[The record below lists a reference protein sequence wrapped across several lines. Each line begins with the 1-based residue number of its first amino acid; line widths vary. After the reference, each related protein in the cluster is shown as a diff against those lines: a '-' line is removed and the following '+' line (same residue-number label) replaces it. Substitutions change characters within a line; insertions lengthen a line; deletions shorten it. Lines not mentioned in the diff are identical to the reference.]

1 MPITPFQVAIVGRPN
16 VGKSALFNRLA
27 GRRIAIVH
35 DQPGVTRDR
44 IAAPCR
50 VTETPCELVDT
61 GGIGAVNDDGFSH
74 AVTFEAR
81 IAMDSADLII
91 FVVDA
96 RAGINPIDEEVA
108 ALLRKSNPN
117 VILVMNK
124 ADSADHDDTASDFAR
139 LGFGLGLPVSAEH
152 GRGIDLLT
160 DAIDEELSRLGA
172 REQEESDLEELKDG
186 LKIAVVGKPNAGK
199 SSLINAILKDER
211 TIVSEV
217 AGTTRDAVDIPYIW
231 GKETHNIIDT
241 AGLRKRSS
249 MEDSI
254 EVFSAMRSERSIRRA
269 DLCLLVIDLAA
280 GVAAQDRKIARLI
293 QQEKKPCLIIANKFD
308 LFHPEGQ
315 KSARIEAATE
325 HLRRELFFLDYAP
338 FVCVSAMKGHA
349 IQHIFK
355 TITRIR
361 DNAQNIIGTGPLN
374 RLLQDAFIKNP
385 PPEHKR
391 HRKRLK
397 LFYATTAVNDRYQAI
412 PVPEYVLFVNDKHL
426 VVESFQNYLVN
437 TIKEKHPTDG
447 LPIPLS
453 FRSRSKKDGPDR
465 RSQ

>member
-1 MPITPFQVAIVGRPN
+1 MPTSPFQVAIVGRPN

-27 GRRIAIVH
+27 GRRIAIVL

-44 IAAPCR
+44 IAAPCTL
-50 VTETPCELVDT
+50 TENLCELIDT
-61 GGIGAVNDDGFSH
+61 GGICAFDKDGFSDQ
-74 AVTFEAR
+74 VTLEAR
-81 IAMDSADLII
+81 IAMDSADLIV

-108 ALLRKSNPN
+108 QLLRKSNPN
-117 VILVMNK
+117 VVLVMNK
-124 ADSADHDDTASDFAR
+124 ADSADHDNTASDFAR
-139 LGFGLGLPVSAEH
+139 LGFGNGLPTSAEH
-152 GRGIDLLT
+152 GRGINDL
-160 DAIDEELSRLGA
+160 IDRVDLELSKLEA
-172 REQEESDLEELKDG
+172 KEQAEVDHDDLKDG

-211 TIVSEV
+211 TMVSDI
-217 AGTTRDAVDIPYIW
+217 AGTTRDAVDIPYVW
-231 GKETHNIIDT
+231 GEERHNLIDT

-269 DLCLLVIDLAA
+269 DICLLVVDLAA
-280 GVAAQDRKIARLI
+280 GVAAQDRKIARMI
-293 QQEKKPCLIIANKFD
+293 QDEKKPCLIIANKFD
-308 LFHPEGQ
+308 LYHPEGQ
-315 KSARIEAATE
+315 KSARIEAAEE
-325 HLRRELFFLDYAP
+325 HLRKELFFLDYAP
-338 FVCVSAMKGHA
+338 FVCVSAMKGLA
-349 IQHIFK
+349 IQHVFK

-361 DNAQNIIGTGPLN
+361 DNAQEVIGTGPLN
-374 RLLQDAFIKNP
+374 RLLQNAFIKNP

-397 LFYATTAVNDRYQAI
+397 LFYGTTAVNDRYQAI

-426 VVESFQNYLVN
+426 IVESYQSYLIN
-437 TIKEKHPTDG
+437 QIKEKHPTDG

-453 FRSRSKKDGPDR
+453 FRSRSKKDRKDR
-465 RSQ
+465 

>member
-1 MPITPFQVAIVGRPN
+1 MPTSPFQVAIVGRPN

-44 IAAPCR
+44 IAAACIA
-50 VTETPCELVDT
+50 TETACELIDT
-61 GGIGAVNDDGFSH
+61 GGICAVNEDGFSN

-81 IAMDSADLII
+81 IAMDSADLIV

-139 LGFGLGLPVSAEH
+139 LGFGLGMPVSAEH

-160 DAIDEELSRLGA
+160 GAIDEELSKVDS
-172 REQEESDLEELKDG
+172 REREESDLEELKDG

-211 TIVSEV
+211 TIVSDV
-217 AGTTRDAVDIPYIW
+217 AGTTRDAVDIPYVW
-231 GKETHNIIDT
+231 NNERHNLIDT

-249 MEDSI
+249 MEDSV

-308 LFHPEGQ
+308 LFHPDGQ
-315 KSARIEAATE
+315 KSARIEAATD

-361 DNAQNIIGTGPLN
+361 DNSQTLIGTGPLN
-374 RLLQDAFIKNP
+374 RLLQNAFIKNP

-437 TIKEKHPTDG
+437 TIKDQHPTDG
-447 LPIPLS
+447 LPIPIS
-453 FRSRSKKDGPDR
+453 FRSRSKKE
-465 RSQ
+465 SIS

>member
-1 MPITPFQVAIVGRPN
+1 MPTSPFQVAIVGRPN

-27 GRRIAIVH
+27 GRRIAIVL

-44 IAAPCR
+44 IAAPCTL
-50 VTETPCELVDT
+50 TETPFELIDT
-61 GGIGAVNDDGFSH
+61 GGICAFDQDGFSEQ
-74 AVTFEAR
+74 VTYEAR
-81 IAMDSADLII
+81 IAMDSADLIV

-108 ALLRKSNPN
+108 QLLRKSNPN

-124 ADSADHDDTASDFAR
+124 ADSADHDNTASDFAR
-139 LGFGLGLPVSAEH
+139 LGFGSGLPTSAEH
-152 GRGIDLLT
+152 GRGIQDLL
-160 DAIDEELSRLGA
+160 DRVDHELSQIEAKEQAEIDE
-172 REQEESDLEELKDG
+172 EELKDG

-211 TIVSEV
+211 TMVSEI
-217 AGTTRDAVDIPYIW
+217 AGTTRDAVDIPYVW
-231 GKETHNIIDT
+231 GDEQHNLIDT

-269 DLCLLVIDLAA
+269 DICLLVVDLAA
-280 GVAAQDRKIARLI
+280 GVAAQDRKIARMI
-293 QQEKKPCLIIANKFD
+293 QDEKKPCLIIANKFD

-315 KSARIEAATE
+315 KSARLEAAEE
-325 HLRRELFFLDYAP
+325 HLRKELFFLNYAP
-338 FVCVSAMKGHA
+338 FVCVSAMKGLA
-349 IQHIFK
+349 IQHVFK
-355 TITRIR
+355 TISRIR
-361 DNAQNIIGTGPLN
+361 DNAQEIIGTGPLN
-374 RLLQDAFIKNP
+374 RLLQNAFAKTP

-397 LFYATTAVNDRYQAI
+397 LFYGTTAVNDRYQAI

-426 VVESFQNYLVN
+426 IVESYQNYLVN
-437 TIKEKHPTDG
+437 QIQDKHPTDG

-453 FRSRSKKDGPDR
+453 FRSRSKKDRPSR
-465 RSQ
+465 